1 MIRLVA
7 FTFGFVMLAAT
18 AFADPIEGVWQ
29 TSRDDNGSF
38 GHIIVEPCGAAYCG
52 RLIRSYNSSNVQQ
65 ESPNIGVNIIYDT
78 QPWSGG
84 VYLGKVYSP
93 DRDRSYDARLRLT
106 GDRLAVSG
114 CVFGIC
120 RDGGTW
126 VRVQ

>member
-1 MIRLVA
+1 MKRLI
-7 FTFGFVMLAAT
+7 AT
-18 AFADPIEGVWQ
+18 AIAILALATSAWADPIEGVWQ

-38 GHIIVEPCGAAYCG
+38 GHILVEPCGGSFCG

-65 ESPNIGVNIIYDT
+65 ESPNIGVNIIFDT
-78 QPWSGG
+78 KPWAGG
-84 VYLGKVYSP
+84 VYLGKVFVP
-93 DRDRSYDARLRLT
+93 DRNRNYDARLRLT

-126 VRVQ
+126 VRVR